1 MATYKFAKTIRWH
14 VEMTDKVAALC
25 RMFGLTSE
33 RLARRTI
40 EHACTLEIQ
49 PGDIVFITGPSGAG
63 KTVLLRE
70 LQEALET
77 ISLAQSPTRQSRYG
91 DGATI
96 NLAQIDLPDDKAVI
110 DCIDADLLTTIRMLS
125 TAGLSDVFTL
135 LNRPAKLSEGQQYRF
150 RLAMAL
156 AADKDFIFADEFCSG
171 LDRVTAAVIAYNIRK
186 FATRTRTTFILAA
199 SQDDFLLD
207 LSPDVL
213 VVKELAGQ
221 PQVIYQQ
228 RRGK

>member
-1 MATYKFAKTIRWH
+1 
-14 VEMTDKVAALC
+14 MTDKVAALC

-33 RLARRTI
+33 RLAKRTI

-63 KTVLLRE
+63 KTVMLRE
-70 LQEALET
+70 LQEALEAT
-77 ISLAQSPTRQSRYG
+77 SLAQ
-91 DGATI
+91 TI

-110 DCIDADLLTTIRMLS
+110 DCIDTDLLTTIRMLS

-156 AADKDFIFADEFCSG
+156 AADRDFIFADEFCSG

-221 PQVIYQQ
+221 PQVIYQNI
-228 RRGK
+228 RGR